1 MLNPMPEAAHAPQK
15 IAIIGGGISG
25 LGAAYGLAD
34 ADNVTVFEAE
44 HRLGGHARTVMAGR
58 NGDVPVDTGFI
69 VFNRPNYPELTRL
82 FDALDVPIKPS
93 DMSFAASIDNGRI
106 EYGLR
111 PGALLAQ
118 RRNAFRPGFLRM
130 LNDILKFNKQ
140 AVRAAA
146 DPDLTLRALMDE
158 LRLGEW
164 FRRYYL
170 LPLAGAIWSTA
181 PERIL
186 DFPARSL
193 TQFFDNHAL
202 LSARHQ
208 HQWMTVDGGSREYVN
223 RLTAHLR
230 KRQVDLRVNAPV
242 QQVVRDAAG
251 VMITPLGGVAE
262 RFDQVIF
269 ACHSDQ
275 ALAMMA
281 APSADE
287 RRILGAMRYQK
298 NSAILHADVA
308 QMPKRQGC
316 WSSWNYRARM
326 DGDEG
331 RAIGVTYWMNRLQ
344 GIDAAEPLFVT
355 LNTDVP
361 VNEALIYDQAEFMHP
376 VFDAAAIAAQAE
388 MPKLQGANHS
398 YFAGAYMKHGFHEDG
413 LASGLAAAAAL
424 RAGALAW
431 AA

>member
-1 MLNPMPEAAHAPQK
+1 MTHMLPAANR
-15 IAIIGGGISG
+15 IAIIGGGITG
-25 LGAAYGLAD
+25 LGAAWALAD
-34 ADNVTVFEAE
+34 DYNVTLFEAE
-44 HRLGGHARTVMAGR
+44 HRLGGHARTIMAGR

-82 FDALDVPIKPS
+82 FAALDVPIKPS
-93 DMSFAASIDNGRI
+93 DMSFAASIDDGRI

-118 RRNAFRPGFLRM
+118 KRNAFRPGFLRM
-130 LNDILKFNKQ
+130 LNDIMKFNKQ
-140 AVRAAA
+140 AVRAAEN
-146 DPDLTLRALMDE
+146 PDLTLRALMDE

-208 HQWMTVDGGSREYVN
+208 HQWMTVDGGSRQYVD
-223 RLTAHLR
+223 RLAAQLR
-230 KRQVDLRVNAPV
+230 AQGADLRLGAPV
-242 QQVVRDAAG
+242 ARVQRDAAG
-251 VMITPLGGVAE
+251 VSITPHGGVAE
-262 RFDQVIF
+262 RFDEVIF

-275 ALAMMA
+275 ALAMIE
-281 APSADE
+281 APTDDE
-287 RRILGAMRYQK
+287 RRVLGAIRYQK
-298 NSAILHADVA
+298 NSAILHADAA
-308 QMPKRQGC
+308 QMPRRKGV
-316 WSSWNYRARM
+316 WSSWNYRART

-344 GIDAAEPLFVT
+344 GIDASEPLFVS
-355 LNTDVP
+355 LNSDTP
-361 VNEALIYDQAEFMHP
+361 VREDLIYDQAEFMHP
-376 VFDAAAIAAQAE
+376 VFDAGAIAAQGAL
-388 MPKLQGANHS
+388 PKLQGVNNS
-398 YFAGAYMKHGFHEDG
+398 YFAGAYARHGFHEDG
-413 LASGLAAAAAL
+413 LASGLAAAASL
-424 RAGALAW
+424 RARAVAW